1 MSFSD
6 RSLWVYA
13 QDRPIK
19 SFWLSQGINH
29 TGDGG
34 GFSGTLNYNRERNRW
49 L

>member
-13 QDRPIK
+13 QDRSMK
-19 SFWLSQGINH
+19 SFLLSQGINH

-34 GFSGTLNYNRERNRW
+34 GFSGTLI
-49 L
+49 